1 MLIIV
6 VALNTA
12 DEVITI
18 VTTITSLVQL
28 FLFLSHIIPSFAAYT
43 TTITAPIAISTATFI
58 ANLELKQFTQIKFN
72 PIKQYHLL
80 FGIRN
85 QNPYLEV
92 VISKM
97 FTISA
102 GVVALK
108 VVVVVNLGCY

>member
-18 VTTITSLVQL
+18 VTTITSLVQP
-28 FLFLSHIIPSFAAYT
+28 FPFLSHIIPSFAAYT

-58 ANLELKQFTQIKFN
+58 ANLELKQFTRIFN
-72 PIKQYHLL
+72 PVQSNHLP
-80 FGIRN
+80 FGTRN

-97 FTISA
+97 FTISV
-102 GVVALK
+102 GVIALK
-108 VVVVVNLGCY
+108 VVVVVNLYYY